1 MEREYEEG
9 SWGPDDALVFD
20 LDAGHLGEGA
30 QGVKIHHCALRLCT
44 PFYVVS
50 LQRQGRKTNPDES
63 RLQTPALLLCLAAS
77 HDESLA
83 PAPSTH
89 DGISTRRHSV

>member
-1 MEREYEEG
+1 MDVVIDREYEEG
-9 SWGPDDALVFD
+9 SWGPDDVLTLG

-50 LQRQGRKTNPDES
+50 LP
-63 RLQTPALLLCLAAS
+63 
-77 HDESLA
+77 
-83 PAPSTH
+83 
-89 DGISTRRHSV
+89 